1 MKYLRNKNI
10 KTELEELEDIVG
22 NLGDIEPYGIEP
34 DFSSLG
40 LEPAEILG
48 FSTDEELENALK
60 LLTMDINSL
69 NSILIDYLQ

>member
-1 MKYLRNKNI
+1 MKILLKEYLRNKNI
-10 KTELEELEDIVG
+10 KTELDELEDIVG

-48 FSTDEELENALK
+48 FKTEEDLENALE
-60 LLTMDINSL
+60 LLTLYRS
-69 NSILIDYLQ
+69 Q

>member
-40 LEPAEILG
+40 VEPAEILG
-48 FSTDEELENALK
+48 FSTEEELENALK

-69 NSILIDYLQ
+69 NSVLIDYLQ

>member
-40 LEPAEILG
+40 LEPG
-48 FSTDEELENALK
+48 
-60 LLTMDINSL
+60 
-69 NSILIDYLQ
+69 

>member
-1 MKYLRNKNI
+1 M
-10 KTELEELEDIVG
+10 TELEELEDIVG

-60 LLTMDINSL
+60 LLTMDVNSL
-69 NSILIDYLQ
+69 NSIFIDYLQ